1 MKHVPW
7 RTIGAGALIA
17 AILAAVGGPAA
28 VASYRHAWTVADR
41 YGTDPTMNPWLPLTT
56 DGMIVAAL
64 TVLVVRRWRR
74 VHVGAWPVI
83 WALLGFAATLAANL
97 AAVSTGSWI
106 AAIAVPVVAI
116 WPPIAF
122 AVTLE
127 LVVTLLRPGVSTPG
141 AIRRWWARVSDPATT
156 FVQHRSGF
164 HVPADTPTMAWHA
177 DPVDAHAADLDAVF
191 DRDRLADALAEVPS
205 KETGPNAHLRDVK
218 DQIVAGLIRPEP
230 DPSQGRDPGKLT
242 DDDRRIIDEISRR
255 LADNP
260 DADIPSA
267 RAIRTE
273 FGLGDPR
280 SKRIHRHLTG
290 TTLEPV
296 R

>member
-1 MKHVPW
+1 MKPPTDWPW
-7 RTIGAGALIA
+7 RSIGAGTLIT

-74 VHVGAWPVI
+74 VHVGAWPVL

-106 AAIAVPVVAI
+106 AAIAVPVVAV

-141 AIRRWWARVSDPATT
+141 AIRRWWTRTSDPATT

-164 HVPADTPTMAWHA
+164 HVPADTPTLAWHA
-177 DPVDAHAADLDAVF
+177 DQDPVDAHADDLDAVF
-191 DRDRLADALAEVPS
+191 DRDRLTAATAPEPTAEPPVV
-205 KETGPNAHLRDVK
+205 TQIRDVEK
-218 DQIVAGLIRPEP
+218 I
-230 DPSQGRDPGKLT
+230 T
-242 DDDRRIIDEISRR
+242 DDDRRIIAAISER
-255 LADNP
+255 LMEDP
-260 DADIPSA
+260 HSDIPTA
-267 RAIRTE
+267 RAIRSE
-273 FGLGDPR
+273 FSLGKPR
-280 SKRIHRHLTG
+280 ADRIHRYMTG
-290 TTLEPV
+290 TLETV
-296 R
+296 Q

>member
-1 MKHVPW
+1 MKSLPW
-7 RTIGAGALIA
+7 RTITGATLIA

-97 AAVSTGSWI
+97 AAVSTGRWI
-106 AAIAVPVVAI
+106 ATIAVPVVAV

-127 LVVTLLRPGVSTPG
+127 LVVTLLRPGAPAPG
-141 AIRRWWARVSDPATT
+141 SLRRWWTRISDPAMA
-156 FVQHRSGF
+156 VRSDRRNARLTRPVV
-164 HVPADTPTMAWHA
+164 HSPHPDTPTLVRHA
-177 DPVDAHAADLDAVF
+177 DQERRHAPSPTLADNAGPDPVDTHADDLDDAAAVSAIAP
-191 DRDRLADALAEVPS
+191 RAPLV
-205 KETGPNAHLRDVK
+205 
-218 DQIVAGLIRPEP
+218 
-230 DPSQGRDPGKLT
+230 KLT
-242 DDDRRIIDEISRR
+242 DDDRRIFDEISQR
-255 LADNP
+255 LIDDPHSDVPSSREIRSHYNLGKPRAD
-260 DADIPSA
+260 
-267 RAIRTE
+267 
-273 FGLGDPR
+273 
-280 SKRIHRHLTG
+280 RIHRYLTG
-290 TTLEPV
+290 TLESV

>member
-1 MKHVPW
+1 MKTPTGWPW
-7 RTIGAGALIA
+7 RTITAGALIA

-74 VHVGAWPVI
+74 VHVGAWPII

-97 AAVSTGSWI
+97 AAVSTGQWI
-106 AAIAVPVVAI
+106 ATVAVPVVAV

-127 LVVTLLRPGVSTPG
+127 LVVTLLRPGVSAPG
-141 AIRRWWARVSDPATT
+141 WLRRWWARISDPAMAVTSDRRNARPPAPP
-156 FVQHRSGF
+156 VHSP
-164 HVPADTPTMAWHA
+164 HADTPTLARHA
-177 DPVDAHAADLDAVF
+177 DQDPADIPTPAASVAWSPPGDIDAVL
-191 DRDRLADALAEVPS
+191 DRRPATIALS
-205 KETGPNAHLRDVK
+205 KLVDTDTA
-218 DQIVAGLIRPEP
+218 A
-230 DPSQGRDPGKLT
+230 KLT
-242 DDDRRIIDEISRR
+242 DDDRRIIGEIEQR
-255 LADNP
+255 LNEDP
-260 DADIPSA
+260 DDPVIPSS
-267 RAIRTE
+267 RAIRSE
-273 FGLGDPR
+273 YGLGKVRAD
-280 SKRIHRHLTG
+280 RIHRHLTG
-290 TTLEPV
+290 TTLETV